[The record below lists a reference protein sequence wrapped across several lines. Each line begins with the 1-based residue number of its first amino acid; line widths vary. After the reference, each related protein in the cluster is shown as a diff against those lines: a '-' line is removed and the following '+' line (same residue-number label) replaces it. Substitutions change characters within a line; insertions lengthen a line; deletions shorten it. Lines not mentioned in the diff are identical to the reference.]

1 MKRKKIEIKNSNKIE
16 INNISNN
23 FFLNKNLRENSMKEF
38 KEELKTIYNEGSM
51 VENHEKVIML
61 LKEITKEEIPPP
73 PKEMTLKERTL
84 DKIKRGYK
92 VQGRRKTWPKWLQEA
107 VPPRRYFDDSQG

>member
-1 MKRKKIEIKNSNKIE
+1 MKRKKEIKNSNKKE
-16 INNISNN
+16 NNISKI
-23 FFLNKNLRENSMKEF
+23 FFSNKNLRENSM

-61 LKEITKEEIPPP
+61 LKEITKEEVIP
-73 PKEMTLKERTL
+73 PKEMTLQERII

-92 VQGRRKTWPKWLQEA
+92 IGGRRKTWPKWLQEA
-107 VPPRRYFDDSQG
+107 VPRK

>member
-1 MKRKKIEIKNSNKIE
+1 MKRKKLEIKNSNKKE
-16 INNISNN
+16 NNISKI
-23 FFLNKNLRENSMKEF
+23 FFLNKNLRENSMKESM

-73 PKEMTLKERTL
+73 PKEMTLQERTL

-107 VPPRRYFDDSQG
+107 VPPRRYFDDSQD

>member
-1 MKRKKIEIKNSNKIE
+1 MKRKKEIKNSNKKE
-16 INNISNN
+16 NNISKI
-23 FFLNKNLRENSMKEF
+23 FFSNKNLRENSM

-73 PKEMTLKERTL
+73 PKEMTLQERTL

-107 VPPRRYFDDSQG
+107 VPPRRYFDDSQD